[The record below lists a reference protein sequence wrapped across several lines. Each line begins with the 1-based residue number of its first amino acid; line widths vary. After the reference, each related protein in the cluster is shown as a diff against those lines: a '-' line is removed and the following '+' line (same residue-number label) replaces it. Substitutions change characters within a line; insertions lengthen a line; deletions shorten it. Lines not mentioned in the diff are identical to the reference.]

1 VFSNIILVFMFLV
14 YASYCCFD
22 CFGFRL
28 MFWTFYLLGV
38 CLGLVSEFS
47 VVTCVGSVV
56 KGLEIVYPNTW

>member
-1 VFSNIILVFMFLV
+1 MFSNIILVFMFLV

-22 CFGFRL
+22 YFGFRL

-38 CLGLVSEFS
+38 CLGLVSECS
-47 VVTCVGSVV
+47 VVTYVGSVV

>member
-1 VFSNIILVFMFLV
+1 MFSNIILVSMFLV

-28 MFWTFYLLGV
+28 MFWTFYLYGV

-47 VVTCVGSVV
+47 VVTCVESVV
-56 KGLEIVYPNTW
+56 KGLEIVNPNTW